1 MDTELDKNTKLK
13 KNKFYYSDGVMD
25 IHWAPY
31 YVDCSPCLVKYD
43 WIIKL
48 EDINRNELEEE
59 LLLRSI
65 HKKGF

>member
-1 MDTELDKNTKLK
+1 
-13 KNKFYYSDGVMD
+13 MD

-65 HKKGF
+65 HKKGFSAMIKKIFLDLEWANMEHLK